1 MIEVRGPGTV
11 RLDYGPT
18 QMVIQAEGP
27 GLAEGLA
34 GDAARYAMKL
44 IGELAAVKKAAASP
58 QHAIGDTGAF
68 PEVLRRMVTAVRAS
82 GDADL
87 TPMAAVAGTVADLTA
102 EYLQDHGATKVIVN
116 NGGDIA
122 LRLAEG
128 YSVEVGIA
136 PAIDA
141 PPTHVLTVKA
151 GDDIGGVTTSGLG
164 GRSFTKGIATA
175 AVVAAKTAAL
185 ADACATSIGNAT
197 FAAHPAIKL
206 VRAEALDPLT
216 DIAGHL
222 VVREVGPLPPEVIQA
237 ALLGGWR
244 RADECHRLGLICGAA
259 LFIGNFGVMIPEGF
273 AAPVCNIQIK
283 EGLQWKFVKS

>member
-1 MIEVRGPGTV
+1 MIELLGPGTV

-18 QMVIQAEGP
+18 QMVIQAVGP
-27 GLAEGLA
+27 DLPETAA
-34 GDAARYAMKL
+34 QDAARYAMEL
-44 IGELAAVKKAAASP
+44 INDLAGVKAVAASS
-58 QHAIGDTGAF
+58 QHAIGDLCAY
-68 PEVLRRMVTAVRAS
+68 PEVLRRMVTAVRSS

-102 EYLQDHGATKVIVN
+102 EYLQSRGAAKAIVN

-122 LRLAEG
+122 LRLITG
-128 YSVEVGIA
+128 YSAQVGVA
-136 PAIDA
+136 PAIDI
-141 PPTHVLTVKA
+141 PPTHILSVHA
-151 GDDIGGVTTSGLG
+151 GDGIGGVATSGLG

-206 VRAEALDPLT
+206 VRAEAVDPLT

-222 VVREVGPLPPEVIQA
+222 VVREVGPLPPEIIQE
-237 ALLGGWR
+237 ALLNGWR
-244 RADECHRLGLICGAA
+244 RAEECFRLGLIQGVA
-259 LFIGNFGVMIPEGF
+259 LFIGNFGVMIPENF
-273 AAPVCNIQIK
+273 ATPARDIQIK
-283 EGLQWKFVKS
+283 EGLEWKFVKS